1 LIHPQLPILSIGV
14 EGFENLESAFA
25 GQVGQFVFV
34 EVMSIAQAFAA
45 GAPVEQVVAFVYIG
59 GGKADAFPGLDAL
72 AQPFGVEKLPV
83 GEREAAFG
91 FEQVFRFCEH
101 SEAYRRGGDVVEHGK
116 GADEVERAG
125 IQAPVGGQVDFDKID
140 REIGDGA
147 VGGLHK
153 RGTEIKPGVRAAE
166 SAPGEDVGEFAV
178 AAAKVEDALVA
189 AQSVQDASHAG
200 LDALAGGREVRAK
213 GLVELAIEV
222 DELLCGFGLH
232 VGIILLTG
240 KTMEIAEKQ
249 KIWRERKRLT
259 DEKLSLA
266 RQILAEIHAG
276 EDVLKAMRA
285 HPAADGHLL
294 GKSALVAAY
303 QRMVESGE
311 MQPNRALLERIR
323 MKPVRTLSGV
333 TTVTVLTKPYPCPGK
348 CIFCP
353 TDVRMPKSYLP
364 DEPGAMRGLE
374 HKFDPY
380 AQVASRIAQLQAVGH
395 PTDKIELLIL
405 GGTWSAYRR
414 DYQEWFIKRCFDAM
428 NAALIPNPS
437 PEGGRELFP
446 SPTGRGREGV
456 ETCLPG
462 ELDAAQ
468 ALNETA
474 AHRNVGLVIETRPDE
489 ITPKE
494 LAWLRYLGV
503 TKVQM
508 GAQSLDDRILEM
520 NQRGHDVEST
530 RQAVALLR
538 AAGFKIV
545 LHWMPNLHGAT
556 PQSDRED
563 FARLWEGFCPD
574 EIKIYPNQLL
584 ANAELYEVWQRGE
597 YQPYSTEELV
607 DLIADIKPTVPRYC
621 RINRVIRDIPSTNV
635 VEGNKRTSLRQDV
648 HAEMARRG
656 TKCQCVRCREIRKV
670 SVEAP
675 ALTLND
681 LTYQAGLAEEHFISF
696 DTADDGLAG
705 FVRLSLP
712 AGDAAP
718 LSPPKSGELQPDLGG
733 GWKGGFPDLD
743 GAALI
748 REVHVYGQSLP
759 VGAEMGGAA
768 QHIGLGTR
776 LLEEAERVARL
787 RGFKRMAVIAAV
799 GTRKYYLDRGFERGA
814 LYLVKN
820 L

>member
-1 LIHPQLPILSIGV
+1 
-14 EGFENLESAFA
+14 
-25 GQVGQFVFV
+25 
-34 EVMSIAQAFAA
+34 
-45 GAPVEQVVAFVYIG
+45 
-59 GGKADAFPGLDAL
+59 
-72 AQPFGVEKLPV
+72 
-83 GEREAAFG
+83 
-91 FEQVFRFCEH
+91 
-101 SEAYRRGGDVVEHGK
+101 
-116 GADEVERAG
+116 
-125 IQAPVGGQVDFDKID
+125 
-140 REIGDGA
+140 
-147 VGGLHK
+147 
-153 RGTEIKPGVRAAE
+153 
-166 SAPGEDVGEFAV
+166 
-178 AAAKVEDALVA
+178 
-189 AQSVQDASHAG
+189 
-200 LDALAGGREVRAK
+200 
-213 GLVELAIEV
+213 
-222 DELLCGFGLH
+222 
-232 VGIILLTG
+232 
-240 KTMEIAEKQ
+240 MEIAEHQ
-249 KIWRERKRLT
+249 KNWRERKRLT

-266 RQILAEIHAG
+266 RQILAQICAG

-285 HPAADGHLL
+285 HPAADGHFL

-303 QRMVESGE
+303 RQMVESGE
-311 MQPNRALLERIR
+311 MQADRALLERIR

-364 DEPGAMRGLE
+364 DEPGAMRGLQ
-374 HKFDPY
+374 HAFDPY

-428 NAALIPNPS
+428 NATPLS
-437 PEGGRELFP
+437 PPKYGKNRPDLGGGREGAE
-446 SPTGRGREGV
+446 S
-456 ETCLPG
+456 CIPG
-462 ELDAAQ
+462 ELPAAQ

-489 ITPKE
+489 INPKE

-520 NQRGHDVEST
+520 NKRGHDVEST
-530 RQAVALLR
+530 RRAVALLR

-556 PQSDRED
+556 PQGDRQD

-597 YQPYSTEELV
+597 YRPYTTEELV

-656 TKCQCVRCREIRKV
+656 TKCQCVRCREIRKA

-681 LTYQAGLAEEHFISF
+681 LVYPAANAEEHFISF
-696 DTADDGLAG
+696 DTAEDGLAG

-712 AGDAAP
+712 AADAP
-718 LSPPKSGELQPDLGG
+718 STGLS
-733 GWKGGFPDLD
+733 DLD

-776 LLEEAERVARL
+776 LLEEAEQIARSH
-787 RGFKRMAVIAAV
+787 GFKRMAVISAV

-814 LYLVKN
+814 LYLVKG